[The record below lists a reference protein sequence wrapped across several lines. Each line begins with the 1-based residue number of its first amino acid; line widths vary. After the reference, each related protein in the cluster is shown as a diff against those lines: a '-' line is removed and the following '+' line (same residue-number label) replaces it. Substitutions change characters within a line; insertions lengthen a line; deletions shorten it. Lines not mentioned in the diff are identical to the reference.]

1 MSFDSVVKQPFLSKL
16 TNFLGEFDF
25 TQIHYRFQQWI
36 QLLLKQEAVES
47 NLDLLVIVIGEFSN
61 ENLHFLREII
71 LFSSTKCP
79 QGGFS
84 INLKSTGFKISS
96 KQRWKLKGNGGHME
110 MWRPSTGQ
118 EIRARCGGFC
128 ARCQPTHANTIQLEF
143 NDL

>member
-1 MSFDSVVKQPFLSKL
+1 MIVTGELSNKGSEVLKYPEISSPLKCKKMRIGALEIWVLKTFWSFKFFIVLMQFL
-16 TNFLGEFDF
+16 
-25 TQIHYRFQQWI
+25 
-36 QLLLKQEAVES
+36 
-47 NLDLLVIVIGEFSN
+47 
-61 ENLHFLREII
+61 
-71 LFSSTKCP
+71 SSTKCP

-110 MWRPSTGQ
+110 MWRPSSGQ

>member
-1 MSFDSVVKQPFLSKL
+1 MRRSIGVV
-16 TNFLGEFDF
+16 
-25 TQIHYRFQQWI
+25 
-36 QLLLKQEAVES
+36 LLKQKCSKNAVHCIS
-47 NLDLLVIVIGEFSN
+47 DIDSAFSKASLYGRWQPSLDYQYVHVNNEPKNFWPFNFFIV
-61 ENLHFLREII
+61 LMQFL
-71 LFSSTKCP
+71 SSTKCP

-110 MWRPSTGQ
+110 MWRPSSGQ

>member
-1 MSFDSVVKQPFLSKL
+1 M
-16 TNFLGEFDF
+16 
-25 TQIHYRFQQWI
+25 
-36 QLLLKQEAVES
+36 
-47 NLDLLVIVIGEFSN
+47 IVIGEFSIKN
-61 ENLHFLREII
+61 VIFCENDF
-71 LFSSTKCP
+71 FSSTKCP

>member
-1 MSFDSVVKQPFLSKL
+1 MRIGAIEIWVLKTFWSFKFFIVLMQFL
-16 TNFLGEFDF
+16 
-25 TQIHYRFQQWI
+25 
-36 QLLLKQEAVES
+36 
-47 NLDLLVIVIGEFSN
+47 
-61 ENLHFLREII
+61 
-71 LFSSTKCP
+71 SSTKCP

-110 MWRPSTGQ
+110 MWRPSSGQ

>member
-1 MSFDSVVKQPFLSKL
+1 MDSTFTKTRGSRVEFGSAGDCYRWVDEIFM
-16 TNFLGEFDF
+16 TIFRRNFMAF
-25 TQIHYRFQQWI
+25 
-36 QLLLKQEAVES
+36 
-47 NLDLLVIVIGEFSN
+47 
-61 ENLHFLREII
+61 
-71 LFSSTKCP
+71 FSSTKCP

-110 MWRPSTGQ
+110 MWRPSSGQ